1 MTGEEPRQREVGQ
14 KDRLE
19 PVRYEDVNMRR
30 GLKGRNVP
38 WRLAARQTNEH
49 LQLFGR
55 IPTCSGV
62 SRLQDLDKDDGYELG
77 AGVAGVD
84 LARVKHF
91 AKAAGLEKIA
101 CNVRPKWRCPTALRG
116 CGCLVYRCVSANLA
130 IAWHIGVK
138 IPKETR
144 LSVLVDGR
152 CTFVG
157 HIHAEVSL

>member
-1 MTGEEPRQREVGQ
+1 VTGEEPRQREVGQ

-62 SRLQDLDKDDGYELG
+62 SRL
-77 AGVAGVD
+77 
-84 LARVKHF
+84 
-91 AKAAGLEKIA
+91 
-101 CNVRPKWRCPTALRG
+101 
-116 CGCLVYRCVSANLA
+116 
-130 IAWHIGVK
+130 
-138 IPKETR
+138 
-144 LSVLVDGR
+144 
-152 CTFVG
+152 
-157 HIHAEVSL
+157 